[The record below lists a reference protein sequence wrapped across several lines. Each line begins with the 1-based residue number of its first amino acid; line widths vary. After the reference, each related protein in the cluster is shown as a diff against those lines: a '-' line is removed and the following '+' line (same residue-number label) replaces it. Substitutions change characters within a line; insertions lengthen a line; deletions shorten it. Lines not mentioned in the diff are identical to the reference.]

1 MKQHA
6 LVSYLR
12 KTLGTSVRAAGFL
25 GLVKDSCRGCSAYPD
40 NIEPA
45 MHDVGEVIDRINK
58 LVEMLV
64 EGEREES

>member
-12 KTLGTSVRAAGFL
+12 TTLGISVRAAGFL
-25 GLVKDSCRGCSAYPD
+25 GLVKENCKGCSAYPD

-45 MHDVGEVIDRINK
+45 IKDLGAVIDRINK
-58 LVEMLV
+58 LIDLLIETK
-64 EGEREES
+64 GE